1 MCRAVIPINQ
11 LNFMSAF
18 KRVWP
23 FWIHIVVAGMLLWA
37 LRGDNTYGYYT
48 ALRWLVFLFFCFL
61 ARVASECN
69 ERKIF
74 WIPVAVVLI
83 YNPFV
88 KPPLWS
94 RDLVDNQPAHIDSS
108 CLDCSVYVPKR
119 GREFVSC
126 SVRSVLSN

>member
-1 MCRAVIPINQ
+1 
-11 LNFMSAF
+11 MSIF
-18 KRVWP
+18 KQVWP
-23 FWIHIVVAGMLLWA
+23 FWIHFVVAGMLLWA

-74 WIPVAVVLI
+74 WILVAVVLI

-88 KPPLWS
+88 RPPF
-94 RDLVDNQPAHIDSS
+94 
-108 CLDCSVYVPKR
+108 
-119 GREFVSC
+119 GREIWSIINLLTLIPLALTVPFMSRNVAANS
-126 SVRSVLSN
+126 